1 MFFALIRPLH
11 KLPIIAT
18 VGLTL
23 LITGCG
29 SGGAKPAGGEAAQ
42 GKMTPEEVQKELQ
55 KLSPPAPV
63 KGKAKSK

>member
-29 SGGAKPAGGEAAQ
+29 SGDAKPAGGEAAQ

-55 KLSPPAPV
+55 KLSPPAPG